1 MTVPEVNQ
9 RVRGHRD
16 AFAFA
21 SLVGFAVVMYSV
33 PGEWIPFMTPLRP
46 ALLTS
51 ICALAPML
59 MRRLGRSEPIV
70 VDGARGKALLLFLV
84 WAFASILWSVRED
97 VSLLTAIDLFK
108 LVAIYFVII
117 NVVDTLKR
125 LATLCAGMVLASSV
139 AACGAINWYRLGID
153 LSEGFRA
160 RWVGV
165 YTDPNHMA
173 MNMLVVVP
181 LAVAFIARKQTSLL
195 LKLGCLVAAGLA
207 VTAMVLSHSRGG
219 FIGLAIALAVWAL
232 REKRK
237 VQALVVGA
245 VMGVA
250 LLVLA
255 PESFWKRNE
264 TVAEFEKDASALGRV
279 YAWEVASRISMDRP
293 ILGVGAGAFRYS
305 WFQYARPEAKRAYV
319 AHDVFLDVIG
329 ELGYVGFFLF
339 LVVVG
344 GCVAG
349 AFEASSAA
357 EHGWIARAISASMV
371 GYLLCDLFSGY
382 LLSAHFFMLMG
393 LGAAAQRIAQGATEV
408 APNHRRPAQVLAGA
422 WGMTR

>member
-1 MTVPEVNQ
+1 M
-9 RVRGHRD
+9 
-16 AFAFA
+16 
-21 SLVGFAVVMYSV
+21 VMYAA
-33 PGEWIPFMTPLRP
+33 PAEWIPFFEPLRP

-51 ICALAPML
+51 VGAMLPML
-59 MRRLGRSEPIV
+59 FRRLARAEPIV
-70 VDGARGKALLLFLV
+70 IDGVRGKALLLFSL
-84 WAFASILWSVRED
+84 WAFASVAWSVRDD
-97 VSLLTAIDLFK
+97 VSLATAIDLVK
-108 LVAIYFVII
+108 LVAIYFVIV
-117 NVVDTLKR
+117 NVVDSPKR
-125 LATLCAGMVLASSV
+125 LSTLCAALVLASPV
-139 AACGAINWYRLGID
+139 AACGVINWYRLGID

-181 LAVAFIARKQTSLL
+181 IAVAFIARKQTPFW
-195 LKLGCLVAAGLA
+195 LKLGCLAGAGLS

-237 VQALVVGA
+237 MQALVVGA

-279 YAWEVASRISMDRP
+279 YAWEVASRINMDRP
-293 ILGVGAGAFRYS
+293 ILGVGAGAFKYS
-305 WFQYARPEAKRAYV
+305 WFTYARPEAHRAYV

-329 ELGYVGFFLF
+329 ELGLVGFFLF

-357 EHGWIARAISASMV
+357 EHGWLARAISASMV

-393 LGAAAQRIAQGATEV
+393 LGAAAQRIAAARQAQAAPQGGESTPE
-408 APNHRRPAQVLAGA
+408 HRRQAQPWAGA
-422 WGMTR
+422 WGVSR